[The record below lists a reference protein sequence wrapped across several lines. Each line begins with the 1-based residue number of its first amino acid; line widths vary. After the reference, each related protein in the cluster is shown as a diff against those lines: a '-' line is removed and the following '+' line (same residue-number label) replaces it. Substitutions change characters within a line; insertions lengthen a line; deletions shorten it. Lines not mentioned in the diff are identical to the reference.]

1 MNNVFELRGELNS
14 SKPKKSRRVPPLK
27 GLKIEADTIR
37 KFRGELEEIRRFWES
52 EKYLDGALVSIHYK
66 RVIPKSSR
74 VNRILG
80 TRSKPSSKFI
90 CGAKYEGFDENSIG
104 KSHIITYYISI
115 EQLTDTIELLR
126 FLENITIARF
136 EGTATEQKINEI
148 KPFFKREGYS
158 YSEFVQGLVDLKEIE
173 SFSIEKEEIHENGNH
188 MLSFYKTSID
198 LERLFEKL
206 NIDPLNI
213 EKIDEQTFVFSKHD
227 MDVILKEV
235 PYLVSMGLQD
245 LNEVCPIPFQLSK
258 PIYELKEMPDPR
270 DEPVIGVI
278 DMHFKKGTTYF
289 DQWVDY
295 KRVTSD
301 EIELDDADYEHGTR
315 VSSIIVDGPNLNPH
329 LEDHCGRFRVRH
341 FGIGASGRLYNSTA
355 LKQIRDIVENNLDI
369 KVWNISLGSELEV
382 SRNYMSV
389 QGALLDELQF
399 KYDILFIVAGT
410 NKPESTGNASYRIG
424 SPADSLNSIVVNSVS
439 LKREVPPYARKGP
452 VLSFFIKPDVSY
464 YGGTEDGP
472 VHVVSAS
479 GGVTQAMGTSYAAPW
494 IARKASYLIDKMG
507 ISREVA
513 KALLI
518 DSAAGWGKQQKF
530 DVGYGIV
537 PVSIYDVLRSKDDE
551 IRFVMSGKMRNTE
564 IYTYRLPVNMIDGKH
579 PFKAKITMTYFPKC
593 DRYNG
598 VDYSCTEL
606 DVHFG
611 RVYEDKKG
619 SFQIKSIDANHQG
632 EDGIHVCYEETARKT
647 FRKWDNVKHL
657 EEKVNERSKDVKAM
671 TEKGFWGI
679 KINERERQDEKYG
692 EDIDF
697 GIVITLKEIH
707 DENRYMDFINRC
719 IAYGWIVNEIDIE
732 HRTTIYNVAEEE
744 IEWD

>member
-37 KFRGELEEIRRFWES
+37 QFRVELEEIRRFWEA
-52 EKYLDGALVSIHYK
+52 EKYVDGALVSIHYK

-148 KPFFKREGYS
+148 KPFFKRGGYS

-188 MLSFYKTSID
+188 MLSFYKTSLD
-198 LERLFEKL
+198 LGRLFEKL

-258 PIYELKEMPDPR
+258 PIYELKKMPDPR

-289 DQWVDY
+289 DKWVDY

-410 NKPESTGNASYRIG
+410 NKPESIGNASYRIG

-439 LKREVPPYARKGP
+439 LKREVPSYARKGP

-464 YGGTEDGP
+464 YGGTEEGP

-507 ISREVA
+507 VSREVA

-518 DSAAGWGKQQKF
+518 DSAAGWGMQQKF

-564 IYTYRLPVNMIDGKH
+564 IYTHRLPVNLIDGKH

>member
-1 MNNVFELRGELNS
+1 MNNVFELRGEMNS
-14 SKPKKSRRVPPLK
+14 SKPKKNRPVPQLK
-27 GLKIEADTIR
+27 GLKIEVDTIR
-37 KFRGELEEIRRFWES
+37 KFRNQLEEIKQFWES

-80 TRSKPSSKFI
+80 TKSKPSSKFI
-90 CGAKYEGFDENSIG
+90 CGAKYDGFDENNIG
-104 KSHIITYYISI
+104 KAHIITYYVSI
-115 EQLTDTIELLR
+115 KQLTDTIQLLK
-126 FLENITIARF
+126 FLENITATRF
-136 EGTATEQKINEI
+136 EDTATEKKVREL
-148 KPFFKREGYS
+148 KPFFKQNVYS
-158 YSEFVQGLVDLKEIE
+158 YSEVVQGLVDLKEIE
-173 SFSIEKEEIHENGNH
+173 TFSIEKESINENGNH
-188 MLSFYKTSID
+188 MISFYKTSTNLD
-198 LERLFEKL
+198 CLFEKL
-206 NIDPLNI
+206 HIDPLNI
-213 EKIDEQTFVFSKHD
+213 EKIDEQTYVFSKHD
-227 MDVILKEV
+227 MSVILQEV

-245 LNEVCPIPFQLSK
+245 LNEVCPIQFQISK
-258 PIYELKEMPDPR
+258 PIYELKEIPDPK

-278 DMHFKKGTTYF
+278 DMHFKKDTTYL
-289 DQWVDY
+289 DKWVDY

-301 EIELDDADYEHGTR
+301 EIELEDNDYEHGTR
-315 VSSIIVDGPNLNPH
+315 VSSIIVDGPSLNPH
-329 LEDHCGRFRVRH
+329 LDDHCGRFRVRH
-341 FGIGASGRLYNSTA
+341 FGIGASGKLNNSTA
-355 LKQIRDIVENNLDI
+355 LKQIRDIIEDNLDI
-369 KVWNISLGSELEV
+369 KVWNISLGSEFEV

-399 KYDILFIVAGT
+399 KYDILIIVAGT
-410 NKPESTGNASYRIG
+410 NKPEKIGNESYRIG

-439 LKREVPPYARKGP
+439 LKKEVPSYARKGP

-464 YGGTEDGP
+464 YGGTVEEP
-472 VHVVSAS
+472 IQVVTAS
-479 GGVTQAMGTSYAAPW
+479 GDITQTRGTSYAAPW

-518 DSAAGWGKQQKF
+518 DSAADWGNQQKF
-530 DVGYGIV
+530 DVGYGVV
-537 PVSIYDVLRSKDDE
+537 PVSIDDVLQSKDNE

-564 IYTYRLPVNMIDGKH
+564 IYTHRLPVNLIDGKH
-579 PFKAKITMTYFPKC
+579 PFKAKVTMTYFPKC

-632 EDGIHVCYEETARKT
+632 DDGIHVCYEKTARKT

-679 KINERERQDEKYG
+679 KINEKERQDEKYG

-697 GIVITLKEIH
+697 GLVITLKEIH
-707 DENRYMDFINRC
+707 DENRYTDFINRC
-719 IAYGWIVNEIDIE
+719 IAHGWIVNEINIE
-732 HRTTIYNVAEEE
+732 NRTAIYNVAEEE

>member
-1 MNNVFELRGELNS
+1 MNNIFELRGELNS
-14 SKPKKSRRVPPLK
+14 SKPKNNNPVPQLK
-27 GLKIEADTIR
+27 GLKLEIETIR
-37 KFRGELEEIRRFWES
+37 QFRIQLEKIRRFWEY

-66 RVIPKSSR
+66 REIPKSSR

-80 TRSKPSSKFI
+80 TKSKRSSKFI
-90 CGAKYEGFDENSIG
+90 CGAKYKRFDENNIG
-104 KSHIITYYISI
+104 RAHIITYYISI
-115 EQLTDTIELLR
+115 EQLTDTIQLLQ
-126 FLENITIARF
+126 FLEYITDTQF
-136 EGTATEQKINEI
+136 NGTATEKNIKEL
-148 KPFFKREGYS
+148 KPFFKQNIYS

-173 SFSIEKEEIHENGNH
+173 SFSIEKEVLNENGNH
-188 MLSFYKTSID
+188 MLTFYKTSID
-198 LERLFEKL
+198 LDCLFEKL
-206 NIDPLNI
+206 NIDLLNI
-213 EKIDEQTFVFSKHD
+213 EKIDEQTYVFSKRD

-235 PYLVSMGLQD
+235 PYLVSMGLKD
-245 LNEVCPIPFQLSK
+245 LNEVSPIQFQLSK
-258 PIYELKEMPDPR
+258 PIYELKEIPDPD

-289 DQWVDY
+289 DRWVDY

-301 EIELDDADYEHGTR
+301 EIELDDTDYEHGTR
-315 VSSIIVDGPNLNPH
+315 VSSIIVDGPSLNPH
-329 LEDHCGRFRVRH
+329 LDDHCGRFRVRH
-341 FGIGASGRLYNSTA
+341 FGIGASGKLNNSTA

-399 KYDILFIVAGT
+399 KYDVLFIVAGT
-410 NKPESTGNASYRIG
+410 NKPRRITDKPYRIG

-439 LKREVPPYARKGP
+439 LKKEVPPYARKGP
-452 VLSFFIKPDVSY
+452 VLSFFIKPDLSY
-464 YGGTEDGP
+464 YGGTAEEP
-472 VHVVSAS
+472 INVVSAS
-479 GGVTQAMGTSYAAPW
+479 GEITQAMGTSYAAPW
-494 IARKASYLIDKMG
+494 IARKASYLIEKMG
-507 ISREVA
+507 ICREVT

-518 DSAAGWGKQQKF
+518 DSAADWGTQQQF
-530 DVGYGIV
+530 EVGYGIV
-537 PVSIYDVLRSKDDE
+537 PVSVYDVLQSKENE
-551 IRFVMSGKMRNTE
+551 IRFVMSGKMKNTE
-564 IYTYRLPVNMIDGKH
+564 IYTHRLPVNAIDGKH
-579 PFKAKITMTYFPKC
+579 PFKAKVTMTYFPKC

-606 DVHFG
+606 DIHFG
-611 RVYEDKKG
+611 RVYEDEKG
-619 SFQIKSIDANHQG
+619 NFRIRAINANHQG

-657 EEKVNERSKDVKAM
+657 EEKVNEKSKDVKAM
-671 TEKGFWGI
+671 TENGFWGI

-707 DENRYMDFINRC
+707 GKNRYTDFINRC
-719 IAYGWIVNEIDIE
+719 IAHGWIVNEINFE
-732 HRTTIYNVAEEE
+732 HRTIIYNIAEED